1 MQSMKK
7 KRMWLIPAAVILA
20 AAAGGGIYFL
30 LAAGKG
36 RTAKETLEAY
46 VQALNDGDY
55 EKMYGML
62 DSESREERDKES
74 FIERNQKIYEG
85 IEASEVQVTVKKEGE
100 ENRTSGQTTQNLTYE
115 MSMDTVAGEL
125 SFTQTATFHRE
136 KRGDYLLSWNDSLIF
151 PNLEKED
158 KVKAETLYPK
168 RGSIYDRN
176 GTLLAGEGVVSSVGL
191 VPGKMSQDPADV
203 EKLASLLDTTA
214 EAIQKKLEASWVKED
229 SFVPIREIKK
239 SGMDMEVLG
248 KAELNEPSEDS
259 VEGQLLQIPG
269 VMITDASER
278 VYPLGEAAAHL
289 VGYVQNITAEE
300 LEEHEGEGYTESSV
314 IGKSGVESLYE
325 DELKG
330 TPGCQIMIVDPDG
343 NDKELVLRKEVQ
355 DGTDITLTVDAKL
368 QQALYDQY
376 RDDKSA
382 SVVMNPKT
390 GEVLALVSTPS
401 YDDNLFVLGM
411 SENTWDKLNGD
422 EDQPMLNRFRASFV
436 PGSSFKPVIA
446 GIGLGT
452 GTLNAQEDLGAAGTS
467 WQEDAGWGD
476 YFVTT
481 LHPTDPAN
489 LENAMILSDN
499 IYFARAALKI
509 GQDTLTEQ
517 LDRLGFNERVPFD
530 IWTTE
535 STYGENDQE
544 WSRIQLADT
553 GYGQGQLLVNPLH
566 LAAIYSAFVN
576 EGDMIQP
583 FLRVS
588 EGEQRNVWISQ
599 AFTPEAAM
607 TVKDDMIQVVEN
619 PDGTAHGC
627 KRDGITLAA
636 KTGTAEIKD
645 SKEDTSGTELG
656 WLGVMSTDTADQD
669 SFLALTMVE
678 DVKDRGG
685 SGYVVSKMSAVL
697 DILTGQADVQ

>member
-1 MQSMKK
+1 MKK
-7 KRMWLIPAAVILA
+7 RRMWLIPTAAILA
-20 AAAGGGIYFL
+20 VLAGGGLYFL
-30 LAAGKG
+30 LAGGNG

-46 VQALNDGDY
+46 VQALNDGEY
-55 EKMYGML
+55 KKMYELL
-62 DSESREERDKES
+62 DSGSQKERDEAA

-85 IEASEVQVTVKKEGE
+85 IEASDIRVTVKKEGE

-115 MSMDTVAGEL
+115 MAMDTAAGAL

-136 KRGDYLLSWNDSLIF
+136 DGGDYLLSFHDSLIF
-151 PNLEKED
+151 PNLQKED
-158 KVKAETLYPK
+158 RVKVEMLYPK

-191 VPGKMSQDPADV
+191 VPGKMSQDPGDL
-203 EKLASLLDTTA
+203 EKLATLLDTTV
-214 EAIQKKLEASWVKED
+214 ESIQKKLSASWVKED

-269 VMITDASER
+269 VMITDAAKR

-300 LEEHEGEGYTESSV
+300 LEEHKKEGYTANSV

-330 TPGCQIMIVDPDG
+330 ASGCQIMIVDSDG
-343 NDKELVLRKEVQ
+343 NDKELVLRKEAV

-368 QQALYDQY
+368 QQTLYDQY
-376 RDDKSA
+376 REDKSA

-390 GEVLALVSTPS
+390 GETLALVSTPS
-401 YDDNLFVLGM
+401 YDNNQFVLGM
-411 SENTWDKLNGD
+411 SENTWNGLN
-422 EDQPMLNRFRASFV
+422 ENPDQPMLNRFRAAFV
-436 PGSSFKPVIA
+436 PGSSFKPVTA
-446 GIGLGT
+446 GIGLSKGK
-452 GTLNAQEDLGAAGTS
+452 LNATEDFGAAGTS

-476 YFVTT
+476 YFITT

-489 LENAMILSDN
+489 LENAMVHSDN

-509 GQDTLTEQ
+509 GQDTLTEE
-517 LDRLGFNERVPFD
+517 LDRLGFNEKVPFD

-535 STYGENDQE
+535 STYGDKEE
-544 WSRIQLADT
+544 AWSRIQLADS

-566 LAAIYSAFVN
+566 LAAIYTAFVN
-576 EGDMIQP
+576 EGDMVQP
-583 FLRVS
+583 FLRLS
-588 EGEQRNVWISQ
+588 EENQRNVWVSQ
-599 AFTPEAAM
+599 AFTPEAAR
-607 TVKDDMIQVVEN
+607 TVKDAMIQVVEN

-627 KRDGITLAA
+627 KRDGIALAA

-656 WLGVMSTDTADQD
+656 WLGVMSTDTSDQE
-669 SFLALTMVE
+669 SFLVMTMVE
-678 DVKDRGG
+678 DVKNRGG
-685 SGYVVSKMSAVL
+685 SGYVVSKTAAVL
-697 DILTGQADVQ
+697 DAVMKQQDLQ